1 MIDPA
6 WPAMTP
12 SRFAIPCLAIALGL
26 LASTPAA
33 AQVPA
38 GPAKEQLAPQVARD
52 GWKDCAYNDR
62 PIGCVDRQ
70 LDDGVHILW
79 KDGLRMT
86 YREQPPRRAG
96 EPTYLRDRLGGLW
109 RREVLAQGNIVL
121 TNLRNGNRIFV
132 PLRFPCRPPLKGEVG
147 YCHY

>member
-1 MIDPA
+1 MKEPA
-6 WPAMTP
+6 WPANTP
-12 SRFAIPCLAIALGL
+12 SRFAIPCLAIALAL
-26 LASTPAA
+26 LVSTPAA
-33 AQVPA
+33 AQPPA
-38 GPAKEQLAPQVARD
+38 RPGQEQPAPQLARD

-79 KDGLRMT
+79 QDGLRMT
-86 YREQPPRRAG
+86 YREQPPRRPG
-96 EPTYLRDRLGGLW
+96 GPVVLRDSLGGLW
-109 RREVLAQGNIVL
+109 RREVLAQGNTVL
-121 TNLRNGNRIFV
+121 TNLRTGNRIFV